1 MLKDYFQDV
10 SPVYNN
16 AVCVCV
22 FTFAVFIFCLS
33 SLPLACDILPTD
45 CLTVQNSGLDYS
57 WTSVSVCLCLSPVIV
72 LKEMRGLQFF
82 LIYILLMVKVWCKHT
97 LGPKTETILSFGFN
111 YVRITCGI

>member
-1 MLKDYFQDV
+1 MAVSTDSVYLPTSDRCGFFMLKDYFQDV

-72 LKEMRGLQFF
+72 LKEMRGLQFSFFSFTYF
-82 LIYILLMVKVWCKHT
+82 LW
-97 LGPKTETILSFGFN
+97 
-111 YVRITCGI
+111 